1 MLSAFSVK
9 KPYTVAVAVILVLM
23 LGIISF
29 MNMTTDL
36 MPSIDL
42 PYVVVMTTYPG
53 ATPEEVETAV
63 TRPLEQS
70 LATTTSIKTVN
81 SVSSENT
88 SLIILEFEQDAN
100 MDSIVVDMN
109 GKIDML
115 KSNMADGVGSPVIMK
130 LNPDAMPIMLVSVDA
145 DGMDTKG
152 VTQLAEDVVVPAFE
166 RLDGVASV
174 SAQGLYEEQLKVSVD
189 ADKLEELNDRITKK
203 IDEGLDEAKE
213 KLDEAQQKL
222 KDGKETLAD
231 ESVSQIEKVEKAGAQ
246 LTDGKI
252 QMSAAE
258 IQLITGEAQLL
269 QMRAQMQTSLDQLNA
284 QLPALYAQREELI
297 KLINSDLPTG
307 AQSADGMQVSAPQAM
322 TPEEIIAKLPPGWE
336 NFFPGG
342 VEGLTPEQIVAMIP
356 KEIIDAITGGGTDTP
371 DDPDTPDVPDNPDT
385 PDVPEIPNKKELE
398 KALATLNENIAK
410 LEQSKIE
417 LEQSIAAT
425 DARLAE
431 IAAGKAALEQSK
443 AQLAAGEGQLTMGK
457 AQLQAGL
464 TQASGELA
472 TADAVLKTKMD
483 EFDAQSK
490 VARGTSITAA
500 ITPAMVAQ
508 ILTAQNFS
516 MPAGYVSMD
525 DMDYVVKVGNKVNS
539 MEELEALP
547 VFNTGVKDIDVITLG
562 EIASVEMINNSEEM
576 YAVINGNNGIILSMQ
591 KQSTYSTAD
600 VSDKL
605 SKAIAQLVAD
615 NPGMHITTLMDQGV
629 YINIVVD
636 NVLNN
641 LLYGA
646 ILAVIVLLLF
656 LRSIKPTIIIAL
668 SIPISVVF
676 ALVLMYFSG
685 VTLNVISL
693 AGLALGVGMLVDNS
707 IVVIENIYRMR
718 HEGASAK
725 DAAIQGARQV
735 TGAIIA
741 STLTTVCVFLP
752 IVFTQGISRQLFS
765 DMGLTIAYSLFASL
779 LVALTLIPA
788 MSSRMIGETRE
799 DKHQK
804 FGKFLNGYGKVLGWT
819 LRFKPVVLIAVFLL
833 FAWCIYS
840 VFGMG
845 VTFMPKIDS
854 TQLTVSL
861 KMPKEHNSF
870 DETVA
875 MSNDV
880 LDKILSVQD
889 VETVGAMMGGGSA
902 LGGAAM
908 GLGGGG
914 GDTGSVSMYVI
925 LKEDKTITSE
935 QVADDIRKLTDG
947 LDCDISVSSSTM
959 DITALSGEGIQVEV
973 RGRDLD
979 TMQDIARDIA
989 QKLRETE
996 GTMDVSDGMEE
1007 TLPEIRIM
1015 VKKEEAMK
1023 NGLTVAQIYN
1033 AVRGLVTTN
1042 TSTTKIEMDNAEY
1055 PVVVVDGANSDIEM
1069 TDIRQLVIP
1078 TDVNGKKG
1086 EVKLYRVAKIEEA
1099 ESLSSIRRNNQVRY
1113 ITVSAGVD
1121 SAHNV
1126 GLVARDFGSKI
1137 EGYELPEGYSID
1149 VKGENQTI
1157 MDSLRD
1163 LIYMLLLAIAL
1174 IYLIMVAQFQSLKSP
1189 FIVMFTIP
1197 LAFTGGLLA
1206 LMLTGM
1212 ELSVISMLGF
1222 LILAGIVVNN
1232 GIVFV
1237 DYINQLREGGMPKR
1251 EAIIEAGKTRLRP
1264 IMMTALTTILGLTTL
1279 AIGVGQGADML
1290 QPMAVV
1296 TIGGLSY
1303 ATVLTL
1309 FVVPCL
1315 YDAFH
1320 RREKLN
1326 APKEKKRRK
1335 LSSAKAPEIET
1346 GGDGK

>member
-53 ATPEEVETAV
+53 ATPEEVETSV

-70 LATTTSIKTVN
+70 LATTTSIKNIN

-100 MDSIVVDMN
+100 MDSIVIDMN

-115 KSNMADGVGSPVIMK
+115 KSNFASGVGSPVIMK

-152 VTQLAEDVVVPAFE
+152 VTQLTDDVVVPAFE

-189 ADKLEELNDRITKK
+189 EDKLKALNERITKK

-222 KDGKETLAD
+222 EDGKETLAD
-231 ESVSQIEKVEKAGAQ
+231 ESVSQMEKVEKAGIQ

-269 QMRAQMQTSLDQLNA
+269 QVRTQMQTSLDQLNV
-284 QLPALYAQREELI
+284 QLPELYKQREEI
-297 KLINSDLPTG
+297 EKLLNGDLPTG
-307 AQSADGMQVSAPQAM
+307 AQSVSALQASVAQAM
-322 TPEEIIAKLPPGWE
+322 TPEEIISKLPPGWE
-336 NFFPGG
+336 SYFPGG
-342 VEGLTPEQIVAMIP
+342 VEGLTPEQIVGMLP

-371 DDPDTPDVPDNPDT
+371 DIPDTPDT
-385 PDVPEIPNKKELE
+385 PDIPDIPNKKELE
-398 KALATLNENIAK
+398 KALAALNENIAK
-410 LEQSKIE
+410 LEQSKAE
-417 LEQSIAAT
+417 LERSIAAT

-431 IAAGKAALEQSK
+431 VAAGKAALEQSK
-443 AQLAAGEGQLTMGK
+443 AQLAAGESQLSTGK

-483 EFDAQSK
+483 EFTAQSQA
-490 VARGTSITAA
+490 ARGTSITAA

-525 DMDYVVKVGNKVNS
+525 DMDYVVKVGDKVNS
-539 MEELEALP
+539 MEELETLP
-547 VFNTGVKDIDVITLG
+547 VFNTGVNDIDVITLG
-562 EIASVEMINNSEEM
+562 EIANIQMINNAAEM

-605 SKAIAQLVAD
+605 NKTIAQLMAD
-615 NPGMHITTLMDQGV
+615 NPGMHVTTLMDQGV

-718 HEGASAK
+718 HEGASARE
-725 DAAIQGARQV
+725 AAIQGARQV

-804 FGKFLNGYGKVLGWT
+804 FGKFLNGYGKVLGVA

-833 FAWCIYS
+833 FAWCMYS
-840 VFGMG
+840 VFSMG

-854 TQLTVSL
+854 TQLTVNL
-861 KMPKEHNSF
+861 KMPKEHNTF

-875 MSNDV
+875 MSNEV
-880 LDKILSVQD
+880 LNKIMTVQD
-889 VETVGAMMGGGSA
+889 VETVGAMMGGGSM

-908 GLGGGG
+908 GVGGGS

-925 LKEDKTITSE
+925 LKENKTITSE
-935 QVADDIRKLTDG
+935 QAADEIRGLTDG

-979 TMQDIARDIA
+979 IMQGIARDMA
-989 QKLRETE
+989 QMLRETE
-996 GTMDVSDGMEE
+996 GTIDVSDGMEE
-1007 TLPEIRIM
+1007 TLPEIRII

-1033 AVRGLVTTN
+1033 AVRGLVAED
-1042 TSTTKIEMDNAEY
+1042 TSATKIEMDNAEY
-1055 PVVVVDGANSDIEM
+1055 PVVVVDGAESNIKM

-1099 ESLSSIRRNNQVRY
+1099 ESLASIRRENQVRF

-1121 SAHNV
+1121 SSHNV
-1126 GLVARDFGSKI
+1126 GLVSRDFQSKMS
-1137 EGYELPEGYSID
+1137 GYELPEGYSVD

-1163 LIYMLLLAIAL
+1163 LIYMLLLALAL

-1206 LMLTGM
+1206 LMVARM
-1212 ELSVISMLGF
+1212 DLSVISMLGF

-1237 DYINQLREGGMPKR
+1237 DYINQLRAGGMPKR

-1279 AIGVGQGADML
+1279 ALGVGQGADML

-1296 TIGGLSY
+1296 TIGGLTY

-1315 YDAFH
+1315 YDALH
-1320 RREKLN
+1320 RKDKQD

-1346 GGDGK
+1346 GGDEK